1 MLNFRTNLQLDG
13 SLGLIVKLIK
23 NFFDVSFDMKY
34 WMTYIVGPT
43 SYYINVLKES
53 NCIWH
58 FFYLMLAALLVHNGC
73 VLVLTNYRIISSKVL
88 SLWIFPVVFWFGH
101 KSKYFF
107 THGVW
112 VCWFSLKIIKAH
124 RSHNDDR
131 VWPQRCVK
139 QTKELFPHVWNSR
152 ISICSVS
159 PKYVKIPLGLKL
171 FEILFNSHLISEISN
186 SKQYRLLR
194 LI

>member
-131 VWPQRCVK
+131 VWPQRSC
-139 QTKELFPHVWNSR
+139 FPMFGIQGFQFVQCHQNMSKYLWAWNFSKYC
-152 ISICSVS
+152 SILIWFL
-159 PKYVKIPLGLKL
+159 KYQIQ
-171 FEILFNSHLISEISN
+171 NSTDC
-186 SKQYRLLR
+186 
-194 LI
+194 

>member
-1 MLNFRTNLQLDG
+1 MWHFL
-13 SLGLIVKLIK
+13 
-23 NFFDVSFDMKY
+23 FDARSFAGTQWLCASFDKFQN
-34 WMTYIVGPT
+34 WIH
-43 SYYINVLKES
+43 K
-53 NCIWH
+53 
-58 FFYLMLAALLVHNGC
+58 
-73 VLVLTNYRIISSKVL
+73 IISSKVL
-88 SLWIFPVVFWFGH
+88 SLWIFYVVLWFGH
-101 KSKYFF
+101 KSRHFY

-112 VCWFSLKIIKAH
+112 VCWLSLKIIKTQ
-124 RSHNDDR
+124 RSHNVDR
-131 VWPQRCVK
+131 VWPQTCVK

-159 PKYVKIPLGLKL
+159 PKYVKIPLGLNL